1 MIESYSDIII
11 YDKDIYMHVCIY
23 IHTHTHTHTYM
34 KALGVEIRKPIIRR
48 TQMMTRLA
56 GMLLR

>member
-1 MIESYSDIII
+1 MIDSYSDIII
-11 YDKDIYMHVCIY
+11 YDKDTYMHMCVY
-23 IHTHTHTHTYM
+23 IHTHIYM

>member
-1 MIESYSDIII
+1 MIDSYSDIII
-11 YDKDIYMHVCIY
+11 YDKDIYMRVCVYIY
-23 IHTHTHTHTYM
+23 THTRIYM